1 MEQRLRVAI
10 TARATVRALAIAAAC
25 LLAGASG
32 GSAIA
37 QQSADTIVAEEPW
50 PNGGYFIDFRS
61 RPSTYIG
68 HTYIVYGRLNAE
80 GRVLEMHYAGL
91 IPEEDAWKGLVA
103 PVRAT
108 VRRYIDDTRL
118 TPTAIY
124 RRRLT
129 AAEYRQVTRTV
140 EYLHATEHRWHAI
153 FQNCN
158 DFGIQIAEALGLWR
172 PPSLM
177 PPSAWVAGLRAL
189 NER

>member
-1 MEQRLRVAI
+1 MNEGLRVVPVLGLPE
-10 TARATVRALAIAAAC
+10 VREGDDLAALI
-25 LLAGASG
+25 AGAVALEDG
-32 GSAIA
+32 DVLVVA
-37 QQSADTIVAEEPW
+37 QKAVS
-50 PNGGYFIDFRS
+50 
-61 RPSTYIG
+61 
-68 HTYIVYGRLNAE
+68 NAE
-80 GRVLEMHYAGL
+80 GRVVEMHYAGL
-91 IPEEDAWKGLVA
+91 IPEVDAWKGLVA

-118 TPTAIY
+118 TPSAIY

-140 EYLHATEHRWHAI
+140 EYLHATERRWHAI

>member
-10 TARATVRALAIAAAC
+10 TARALAIAAAT
-25 LLAGASG
+25 LLAGAIG
-32 GSAIA
+32 GSAVA
-37 QQSADTIVAEEPW
+37 QQSPDMIVAEEPW
-50 PNGGYFIDFRS
+50 PNGGGYFIDFRS
-61 RPSTYIG
+61 RRSTYIG

-80 GRVLEMHYAGL
+80 RRVVEMHYAGL
-91 IPEEDAWKGLVA
+91 IPEVDAWKGLIA

-108 VRRYIDDTRL
+108 VRRYIDDTQL

-129 AAEYRQVTRTV
+129 AAEYRQVKRTV
-140 EYLHATEHRWHAI
+140 EYLHATEHQWHAI